1 MLATI
6 ETYLPSS
13 AEKVWEALLRR
24 DTFLYVTS
32 GMLGFRGRERWPD
45 VFHQGMEIETRLVFW
60 HLIPGWKH
68 TLRIVWV
75 DKESKELV
83 SEESGGPVQKWNH
96 GIRLE
101 REAAQKCN
109 YITSDMP
116 HIIVRGELL
125 ERDDRWLHFRADV
138 RGPEGLRLARSKAT
152 HWIIDDSQD

>member
-68 TLRIVWV
+68 TLRIVRV

-96 GIRLE
+96 RIRLE

-109 YITSDMP
+109 YTDEVEIEAGPLTAVIWAFAQVFYRYRQM
-116 HIIVRGELL
+116 
-125 ERDDRWLHFRADV
+125 RWR
-138 RGPEGLRLARSKAT
+138 RLART
-152 HWIIDDSQD
+152 L

>member
-24 DTFLYVTS
+24 DTLLYVTR

-68 TLRIVWV
+68 TLRIVRV

-96 GIRLE
+96 RIRLE

-109 YITSDMP
+109 YTDEVEIEAGPLTAVIWAFAQVFYRYRQM
-116 HIIVRGELL
+116 
-125 ERDDRWLHFRADV
+125 RWR
-138 RGPEGLRLARSKAT
+138 RLART
-152 HWIIDDSQD
+152 L

>member
-109 YITSDMP
+109 YTDEVEIEAGPLTAVIWAFAQVFYRYRQM
-116 HIIVRGELL
+116 
-125 ERDDRWLHFRADV
+125 RWR
-138 RGPEGLRLARSKAT
+138 RLART
-152 HWIIDDSQD
+152 L